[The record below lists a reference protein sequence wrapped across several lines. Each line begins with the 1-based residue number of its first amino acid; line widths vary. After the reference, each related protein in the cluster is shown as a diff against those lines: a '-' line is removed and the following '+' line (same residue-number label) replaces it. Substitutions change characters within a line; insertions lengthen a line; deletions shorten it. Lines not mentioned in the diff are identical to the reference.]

1 MLRSTMASILV
12 ATVLAA
18 ALLVALAAPASAK
31 KNDPNVELD
40 FRPQQAVG
48 GAEVQITPNM
58 LRTPVSVTVEDLR
71 PGDDPADIGTRTD
84 NDDRKHTLRAVDKVQ
99 PYLASVV
106 EELLHEWGIQT
117 QDDAS
122 LSLNVILVRFSVLE
136 TNRAVG
142 ATYEAN
148 VQISAELTG
157 SAEWSGG
164 ASGDATRYG
173 KKFSNDNVNEVLSD
187 AVLEALAS
195 LLSNP
200 GLHEAWGQ

>member
-1 MLRSTMASILV
+1 MSRSTMASILV
-12 ATVLAA
+12 AALLVA

-48 GAEVQITPNM
+48 GVEVQITPDM
-58 LRTPVSVTVEDLR
+58 LRQPVSVTVEDLR

-84 NDDRKHTLRAVDKVQ
+84 DDDRKHTLRAVDKVQ

-117 QDDAS
+117 QDDAN
-122 LSLNVILVRFSVLE
+122 LSLNVIFVQFSVLE
-136 TNRAVG
+136 TNQALG
-142 ATYEAN
+142 ATYQAN
-148 VQISAELTG
+148 VRISAELTG
-157 SAEWSGG
+157 AAEWSGG

-173 KKFSNDNVNEVLSD
+173 KKFSNNNVNEVLSD

-200 GLHEAWGQ
+200 GLHEAWEQ

>member
-1 MLRSTMASILV
+1 MSRSTMASILV
-12 ATVLAA
+12 AALLVA

-48 GAEVQITPNM
+48 GVEVQITPDM
-58 LRTPVSVTVEDLR
+58 LRQPVSVTVEDLR

-84 NDDRKHTLRAVDKVQ
+84 DDDRKHTLRAVDKVQ

-117 QDDAS
+117 QDDAN
-122 LSLNVILVRFSVLE
+122 LSLNVIFVQFSVLE
-136 TNRAVG
+136 TNQALG
-142 ATYEAN
+142 ATYQAN
-148 VQISAELTG
+148 VRISAELTG
-157 SAEWSGG
+157 AAEWSGG

-200 GLHEAWGQ
+200 GLHEAWEQ

>member
-1 MLRSTMASILV
+1 MASILV

-40 FRPQQAVG
+40 FRPQQTVG

-173 KKFSNDNVNEVLSD
+173 RKFSNDNVNEVLSD